1 MNTNNQ
7 ILKLKEPISWGS
19 ETITELEIRKP
30 TIGDI
35 KHMKLESQS
44 MQDIL
49 VLASKLTAQSE
60 KVIDKLSIDDGMAL
74 VSIVGNFLAGSQK
87 IGSIASES

>member
-1 MNTNNQ
+1 MNTNKE

-19 ETITELEIRKP
+19 ETISELEIRKP

-87 IGSIASES
+87 IGSTVSGS